1 MKFFD
6 LLRLILDNL
15 SRRKG
20 RVALTAIGVVIGT
33 ASVVLLI
40 SLANGLQQNYK
51 KQFGN
56 MGDLT
61 LIAVSPSYGGGGGMG
76 GPVVVEA
83 TGSGP
88 SESQMKLLTPSAIE
102 EIQSIPG
109 VAQVIPRE
117 WLWGG
122 AQIEF
127 GRLTTW
133 ASIVGVGAEDLS
145 VFGYPVAQ
153 GDSRL
158 SKGTVV
164 LGGWAAK
171 NFVDLKPRPGAEMEP
186 VAPDLFNQ
194 RIRVTLMKMS
204 ADGQEV
210 RKRIDLRVT
219 GILTETRNWEA
230 DGNMFVPIQELTA
243 WNEWFRGQRI
253 NRSRDGYEMV
263 YVKAINTEV
272 VTDITDQI
280 NEMGY
285 MASTPQTFL
294 EGLNSFFNVMQV
306 IFGGVG
312 AIALIVAAIGIAN
325 TMTMAILERTREIG
339 LMKAVGATN
348 RDVLSIFLG
357 EAAGIGFLG
366 GLGGVLLGWL
376 GGQAL
381 NVAALVYLAER
392 ASQTGGIPSSIAVYT
407 PAWLP
412 VFSMVFATLVGLLS
426 GLYPALRAATL
437 QPVTALKYE

>member
-1 MKFFD
+1 MNFFD
-6 LLRLILDNL
+6 LVRLILDNL

-20 RVALTAIGVVIGT
+20 RVVMTAVGVVIGT

-40 SLANGLQQNYK
+40 SLANGMQQNYQ

-61 LIAVSPSYGGGGGMG
+61 LIAVMPSYGNGGMIVEKAGGGGGG
-76 GPVVVEA
+76 GP
-83 TGSGP
+83 
-88 SESQMKLLTPSAIE
+88 QQQQNKLLTPSAID
-102 EIQSIPG
+102 EIKAIPG
-109 VAQVIPRE
+109 VSTVIPRE
-117 WLWGG
+117 YLWGG
-122 AQIEF
+122 AQIQF
-127 GRLTTW
+127 GRLETYG
-133 ASIVGVGAEDLS
+133 SVIGVGAEDLS
-145 VFGYPVAQ
+145 IFSYPAAQ
-153 GDSRL
+153 GDTTL

-164 LGGWAAK
+164 IGGWVAK
-171 NFVDLKPRPGAEMEP
+171 SFMDPRSRPNQEVTP
-186 VAPDLFNQ
+186 VAPDLYDQ
-194 RIRVTLMKMS
+194 RIRLTLIKMS
-204 ADGQEV
+204 SDGQEV

-219 GILTETRNWEA
+219 GILTETRNYDA
-230 DGNMFVPIQELTA
+230 DGNLFVPIEELAA
-243 WNEWFRGQRI
+243 WNEWFRGSRI
-253 NRSRDGYEMV
+253 NRNRDGYEMV
-263 YVKAINTEV
+263 YVKCASTDV
-272 VTDITDQI
+272 VSEISDQI
-280 NEMGY
+280 NELGY

-294 EGLNSFFNVMQV
+294 EGVNSFFTVMQV

-312 AIALIVAAIGIAN
+312 AIALLVAAIGIAN

-357 EAAGIGFLG
+357 EAAGIGLLG
-366 GLGGVLLGWL
+366 GLGGVLVGWL
-376 GGQAL
+376 GGKAL

-392 ASQTGGIPSSIAVYT
+392 AGETGGIPSSIAVLT

-412 VFSMVFATLVGLLS
+412 VFSLVFATLIGLLS

>member
-1 MKFFD
+1 MNFLD

-20 RVALTAIGVVIGT
+20 RVVMTAVGVVIGT

-40 SLANGLQQNYK
+40 SLANGMQQNYQ

-61 LIAVSPSYGGGGGMG
+61 MIAVMPGYGQGPVMVDKMGGGGG
-76 GPVVVEA
+76 
-83 TGSGP
+83 GS
-88 SESQMKLLTPSAIE
+88 QQQQAKLLTPSAIE
-102 EIQSIPG
+102 EIKALPG
-109 VAQVIPRE
+109 VTNIIPRE
-117 WLWGG
+117 YLWGG
-122 AQIEF
+122 AQIQF
-127 GRLTTW
+127 GRLETYG
-133 ASIVGVGAEDLS
+133 SVIGVGADDLS
-145 VFGYPVAQ
+145 IFSYPAAQ
-153 GDSRL
+153 GDTTL

-164 LGGWAAK
+164 IGGWVAK
-171 NFVDLKPRPGAEMEP
+171 SFIDPRPQPNQEITP
-186 VAPDLFNQ
+186 VAPDLYDQ
-194 RIRVTLMKMS
+194 RIRLTLVKMS
-204 ADGQEV
+204 PDGQEI
-210 RKRIDLRVT
+210 RKRVDLRVT
-219 GILTETRNWEA
+219 GILTETRNYDA
-230 DGNMFVPIQELTA
+230 DGNLFVPIEELTA
-243 WNEWFRGQRI
+243 WNEWFRGSRI
-253 NRSRDGYEMV
+253 NRNRDGYETV
-263 YVKAINTEV
+263 YVKCATTDV
-272 VTDITDQI
+272 VSEISDQI

-285 MASTPQTFL
+285 MASTPQAFI
-294 EGLNSFFNVMQV
+294 EGVNSFFTVMQV

-312 AIALIVAAIGIAN
+312 AIALLVAAIGIAN

-357 EAAGIGFLG
+357 EAAGIGLLG
-366 GLGGVLLGWL
+366 GLGGVLVGWL
-376 GGQAL
+376 GGKAL

-392 ASQTGGIPSSIAVYT
+392 ASQSGGIPSSIAVAT

-412 VFSMVFATLVGLLS
+412 VFSLIFATMIGLLS